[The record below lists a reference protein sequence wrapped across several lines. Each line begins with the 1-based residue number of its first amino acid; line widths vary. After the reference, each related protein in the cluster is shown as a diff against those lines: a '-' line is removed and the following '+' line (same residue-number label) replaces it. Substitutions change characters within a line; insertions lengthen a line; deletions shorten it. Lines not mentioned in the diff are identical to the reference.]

1 MNYERLQTKT
11 CETMGFGSTDL
22 VPLFI
27 CLLLLIILNLH
38 TGKLGIICLLGECEE
53 GPVEKRIPPC
63 AS

>member
-11 CETMGFGSTDL
+11 CETMGFDSTDL
-22 VPLFI
+22 VPLF
-27 CLLLLIILNLH
+27 
-38 TGKLGIICLLGECEE
+38 ICLLGECEE

>member
-1 MNYERLQTKT
+1 
-11 CETMGFGSTDL
+11 MGFGSTDL

>member
-1 MNYERLQTKT
+1 
-11 CETMGFGSTDL
+11 MGFDSTDL

-38 TGKLGIICLLGECEE
+38 TGKLGIIWLLGECEE
-53 GPVEKRIPPC
+53 GPVEKCIPPC